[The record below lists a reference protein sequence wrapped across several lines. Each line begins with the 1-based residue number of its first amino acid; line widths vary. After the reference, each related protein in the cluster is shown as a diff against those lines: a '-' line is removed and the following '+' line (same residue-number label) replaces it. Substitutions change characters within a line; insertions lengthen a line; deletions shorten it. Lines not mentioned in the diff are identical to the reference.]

1 MHAIVA
7 AAITATATAD
17 IIAIK
22 LISNNSNST
31 IITTISLIILIFQH
45 ITKQINLINLDVLQ
59 EHLFHSIS
67 HQ

>member
-31 IITTISLIILIFQH
+31 IITTIFLIILVFQH